1 MRPNGFGKRI
11 YWADAEKIR
20 VDATEYAEILKQC
33 REEGREAT
41 TKTCA
46 WDWDSEGTVFKEDK
60 KNDGCSLYV
69 SKKASFGYDHFIY
82 LLNNHKLVKDIKD
95 DFYPSECRGVI
106 NKLFKKYNGCTL
118 YKAYHTVDSRIYRN
132 LVPKPTYYLID
143 KGWGKEHSHVQYA
156 DVSSMFPSCARG
168 RLPDAKTAVQYE
180 GRVRPTEEYPFA
192 FYLNSH
198 HCAEY
203 GVFDTHDYLK
213 LPKEYMRMQCFT
225 QRGKRTISIYNN
237 IKDYQDVTV
246 LMKASD
252 YEMTEVFEEIN
263 TWKAIPDLCALAK
276 AISNKGLGTFHHNPE
291 KQGKEYLMDYYHVAA
306 IFIGRANAKQYAMV
320 RKIEDEGGVILSL
333 IVDSIIYRF
342 HDQIGIPKKVL
353 GEYYAEFSDV
363 NFRTTNAI
371 NKYVLYDDD
380 GNILKCVISGVEN
393 PIPINKPEDIDYYNK
408 KEDEDDEEII

>member
-46 WDWDSEGTVFKEDK
+46 WDWDSTVTVFKESTQGK
-60 KNDGCSLYV
+60 YRSIYV

-82 LLNNHKLVKDIKD
+82 ILNGFKLVKDIKD
-95 DFYPSECRGVI
+95 DFYPSECRSVV
-106 NKLFKKYNGCTL
+106 NKLFQEKNGCTMF
-118 YKAYHTVDSRIYRN
+118 KAYHTVDSRDYQS
-132 LVPKPTYYLID
+132 LVPKPVYYLLEGINR
-143 KGWGKEHSHVQYA
+143 KELKHVQYS
-156 DVSSMFPSCARG
+156 DVSSMFPACARG

-203 GVFDTHDYLK
+203 GVFDTHDYLT
-213 LPKEYMRMQCFT
+213 LPLEYRKMQCFT
-225 QRGKRTISIYNN
+225 ERGKPIYSN

-252 YEMTEVFEEIN
+252 YEMTEVFEEVFSWRAN
-263 TWKAIPDLCALAK
+263 PNKKALSKAIA
-276 AISNKGLGTFHHNPE
+276 NKSIGTLHKNPANV
-291 KQGKEYLMDYYHVAA
+291 GKEYLMDYYHLAA
-306 IFIGRANAKQYAMV
+306 IILGRANAKQYEMV
-320 RKIEDEGGVILSL
+320 QKIEDEGGVILSL
-333 IVDSIIYRF
+333 IVDSIIYTF
-342 HDQIGIPKKVL
+342 HEQVGIPKKVL

-363 NFRTTNAI
+363 NMRTTDAI
-371 NKYVLYDDD
+371 NKYVLYDNS
-380 GNILKCVISGVEN
+380 GILKCVVSGVEH
-393 PIPINKPEDIDYYNK
+393 PIPINKPEDIDIYNK
-408 KEDEDDEEII
+408 GE